1 MQAYISTVTVLM
13 WARRGNAA
21 FDAHVRTHI
30 AYTAFIGDAHI
41 PIRSG
46 MVCSTEPDT
55 QTVYGPLN

>member
-1 MQAYISTVTVLM
+1 M